1 MLLVYRPHWA
11 PWPPR
16 AGLSDFAGKSPKGLQ
31 EALRKEWQVLCWRWW
46 DEPEGKPTDSPSPP
60 GTLLFDLSSSSS
72 IKRKMEKR
80 ELYQAPYS
88 RKKSPWAI
96 GLCACLLSHSF
107 VSDSLQ
113 PHGLWPTR
121 LLCPWNFPGKKTG
134 VGGHFLLQGSFLTQG
149 WNLHLLHWQ
158 VDSTPL
164 SHLGSPGLP
173 NSIKTTWFNHS
184 VFSSD
189 ETHLNTAA
197 IYKSD

>member
-1 MLLVYRPHWA
+1 MTSQSW
-11 PWPPR
+11 
-16 AGLSDFAGKSPKGLQ
+16 
-31 EALRKEWQVLCWRWW
+31 ALRLCWEVTKRAAGS
-46 DEPEGKPTDSPSPP
+46 PEKGMASALLKVVGWARRETNRLSITPRNT
-60 GTLLFDLSSSSS
+60 LFDLSSSSS

-96 GLCACLLSHSF
+96 GLCACLLRPSF

-113 PHGLWPTR
+113 PHGLWPAR